1 MNTTG
6 LIAGLIFAII
16 SIVFLT
22 KSTVLQT
29 QKETFVIDQTNSELY
44 GDNE

>member
-16 SIVFLT
+16 SIVFLA
-22 KSTVLQT
+22 KSTVLQK
-29 QKETFVIDQTNSELY
+29 QRETFIIDQSNSEFY